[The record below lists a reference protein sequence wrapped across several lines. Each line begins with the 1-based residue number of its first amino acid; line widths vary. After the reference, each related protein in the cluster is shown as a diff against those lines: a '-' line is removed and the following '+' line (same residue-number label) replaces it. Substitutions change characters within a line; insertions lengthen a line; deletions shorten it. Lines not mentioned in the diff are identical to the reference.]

1 MSVPTSAVVSGIAS
15 FLSSAVPVTHGY
27 GSNEAPVISSAVLDI
42 DRLYGIVYPVD
53 MDSFPQA
60 LADPTLGSFLFQV
73 SLVAG
78 TRSQVDLLADRV
90 TMALVSGVIPDVVSD
105 VGVWERTVSFMDVRA
120 DGISLSRS
128 PAEHLHTFDARF
140 VAELTL
146 A

>member
-1 MSVPTSAVVSGIAS
+1 VSVPTSAAVSGIAS
-15 FLSSAVPVTHGY
+15 FLTSAVPVTHGY
-27 GSNEAPVISSAVLDI
+27 GANEAPSIASSVLDI
-42 DRLYGIVYPVD
+42 DRMYGIVYPVD
-53 MDSFPQA
+53 MESFPQA
-60 LADPTLGSFLFQV
+60 LAAPTLGSFLFQV

-78 TRSQVDLLADRV
+78 TRAQVDMLGDRV
-90 TMALVSGVIPDVVSD
+90 TMALVAGPVPDVVSD
-105 VGVWERTVSFMDVRA
+105 VGAWQRTISFMDVMA